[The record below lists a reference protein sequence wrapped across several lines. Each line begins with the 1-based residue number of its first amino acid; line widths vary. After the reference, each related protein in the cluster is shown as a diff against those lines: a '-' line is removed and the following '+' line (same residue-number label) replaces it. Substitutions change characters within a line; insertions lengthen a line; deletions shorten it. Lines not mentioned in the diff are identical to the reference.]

1 MKVVNADLRTTH
13 SVLSAYSQFY
23 VNLFNTCIYSRE
35 LAEVFMNVSHFQAC
49 VVKRK
54 FKKAELL
61 IKQAMFLAK

>member
-1 MKVVNADLRTTH
+1 MYLYSVNFVNI
-13 SVLSAYSQFY
+13 SSAFSWAVKSAQ
-23 VNLFNTCIYSRE
+23 LKILIYI
-35 LAEVFMNVSHFQAC
+35 FQAC

>member
-1 MKVVNADLRTTH
+1 MQPK
-13 SVLSAYSQFY
+13 
-23 VNLFNTCIYSRE
+23 TC
-35 LAEVFMNVSHFQAC
+35 VFMCLQAC